1 LELLGYVL
9 SEPVLLKR
17 ISTGKR
23 EADET
28 AADVNGEGCGC
39 AFKKGSLKMAL
50 QHIHDHVAQHMGAG
64 FNLRMLYMYFV
75 R

>member
-1 LELLGYVL
+1 MELLGYVL

-39 AFKKGSLKMAL
+39 AFK
-50 QHIHDHVAQHMGAG
+50 
-64 FNLRMLYMYFV
+64 
-75 R
+75 